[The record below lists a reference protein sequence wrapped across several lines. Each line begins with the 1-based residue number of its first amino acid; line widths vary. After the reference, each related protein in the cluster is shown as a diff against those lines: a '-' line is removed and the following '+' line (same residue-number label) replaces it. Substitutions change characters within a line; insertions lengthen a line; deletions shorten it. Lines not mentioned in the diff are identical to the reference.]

1 MILLVRERS
10 IQTSRETDLIA
21 GFTKI
26 CHSSTPLQVVDMLN
40 DLYTLFDSII
50 PKFDVYKVI
59 ISLQSVCYYENK

>member
-10 IQTSRETDLIA
+10 IQTCLETELIA

-59 ISLQSVCYYENK
+59 RSLHSVSYKEYK